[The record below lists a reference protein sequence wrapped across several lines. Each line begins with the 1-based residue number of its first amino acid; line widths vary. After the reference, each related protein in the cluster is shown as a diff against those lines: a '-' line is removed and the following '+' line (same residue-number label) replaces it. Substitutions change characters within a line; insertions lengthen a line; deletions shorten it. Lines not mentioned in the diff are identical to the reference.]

1 MPTAARLG
9 AAALTGA
16 LLTGVLAVP
25 ALADTASPAAS
36 PAGSPAA
43 SATAT
48 STATSAALPAGLYGK
63 GDPQYDGVW
72 RQSLALLALKQEK
85 AEPADS
91 AVQWLLGQQC
101 EDGGWP
107 SYRAEGAPCLP
118 ATEDSN
124 ATAVAVQ
131 ALTALGGYQQQ
142 AGRGVDWLRK
152 QQNQD
157 GSWAYNPGSP
167 GDADSTALVINAL
180 LAAGADPASVGTAP
194 HTAYDALA
202 AFQLGCAAPA
212 EQRGAFQYQPAAGVP
227 AAPNTLASAQ
237 SLLAAAGGHLPVAA
251 APRKDAAPKAPAC
264 ADGANGPVAHA
275 DSAEADAAWLT
286 AQLAANGQHLMLTTP
301 GAPATPDHASTA
313 WAVLGLAAAGYGA
326 QAAGAADWLAGNGW
340 AWAAQGKDGTDPA
353 AAATLVLAARAAQLD
368 PYRFGGHDLVGLL
381 TAAGP
386 QPKSAPQA
394 AASAPAPA
402 GQDRKKDGGGFPAI
416 WTIGVG
422 LLIGAGAGLLLSLN
436 RRRRNG
442 GSAGQQR

>member
-25 ALADTASPAAS
+25 ALADTASPAPSAPAS
-36 PAGSPAA
+36 SP
-43 SATAT
+43 
-48 STATSAALPAGLYGK
+48 AALPAGLYGK

-72 RQSLALLALKQEK
+72 RQSLALLALKQEQ

-107 SYRAEGAPCLP
+107 SYRAEGAPCVP
-118 ATEDSN
+118 AAEDSN

-131 ALTALGGYQQQ
+131 ALTALGGHQQQ
-142 AGRGVDWLRK
+142 AGRGVEWLRK

-167 GDADSTALVINAL
+167 GDADSTALAVNAL
-180 LAAGADPASVGTAP
+180 LAAGTDPASVGTAP

-251 APRKDAAPKAPAC
+251 AARKDAAPKPLTC

-275 DSAEADAAWLT
+275 DSAEADATWLT
-286 AQLAANGQHLMLTTP
+286 AQLGANGQHLMLTTP
-301 GAPATPDHASTA
+301 GAAATPDYTSTA
-313 WAVLGLAAAGYGA
+313 WAVLGLAAAGHGA

-381 TAAGP
+381 AAAGP
-386 QPKSAPQA
+386 QPKSAPRA
-394 AASAPAPA
+394 ASASASASAPAEQ
-402 GQDRKKDGGGFPAI
+402 GEKKDKGGFPAI
-416 WTIGVG
+416 WMIGVG
-422 LLIGAGAGLLLSLN
+422 LLIGAGAGMMLSLN
-436 RRRRNG
+436 RRRRSS
-442 GSAGQQR
+442 GSAGRQR